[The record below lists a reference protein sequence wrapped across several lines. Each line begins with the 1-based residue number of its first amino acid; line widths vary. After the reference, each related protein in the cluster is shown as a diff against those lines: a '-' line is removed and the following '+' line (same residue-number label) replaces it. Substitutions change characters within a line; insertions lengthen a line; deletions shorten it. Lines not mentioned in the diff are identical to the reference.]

1 MTKGHGMG
9 IARRI
14 TIAAVASSVAIAGL
28 SPLIAAMATKTPPFF
43 ASIAAKKAR
52 MRTGPGRT
60 YPISW
65 LYQRADLPVKV
76 IGVFQHGQ
84 WYKVE
89 DPSGTQGWMMG
100 GLLSETRSALVVGDV
115 AELRDRASGDGRVV
129 WRAAPGVVGRLSKC
143 ANGWCYFDVHGRGGF
158 VEQLRLWG
166 SEAGET
172 LP

>member
-1 MTKGHGMG
+1 MQKRTTKRGG
-9 IARRI
+9 ARL
-14 TIAAVASSVAIAGL
+14 ALAVAAAGL
-28 SPLIAAMATKTPPFF
+28 AIGALTPALAALANKKPPFF

-52 MRTGPGRT
+52 MRTGPART
-60 YPISW
+60 YPVSW

-76 IGVFQHGQ
+76 IDVFQHGQ

-89 DPSGTQGWMMG
+89 DPSGTQGWLMA
-100 GLLSETRSALVVGDV
+100 GLMSETRTALVMGQV
-115 AELRDRASGDGRVV
+115 AELRDSPNGDGRIV

-143 ANGWCYFDVHGRGGF
+143 ASGWCYFDVHGRGGY